1 MTSRT
6 AIEELCIVNTVK
18 FYLLGLRGIYLYLG
32 LDFARATLEYAML
45 MKKSFAGGVLNTY
58 PRYKYNPSK

>member
-6 AIEELCIVNTVK
+6 AIEELYIVNTVK

-45 MKKSFAGGVLNTY
+45 MKKSFAG
-58 PRYKYNPSK
+58 